1 MARAITSHDRQGL
14 LLSKLLIVNADD
26 YGLTEGI
33 SRGILHAHREGIV
46 TSTSA
51 IAIGPAYPKVASWL
65 ADEGELGVGVHLAA
79 VGEDPPLLSAQ
90 EIPSLVGKRGH
101 LCESYN
107 EFVGRAV
114 LGRINPE
121 DLRLEFTAQL
131 ESVQELGVP
140 ITHLDAH
147 QHLQLWPS
155 VCSVVIGLA
164 TRFGIPA
171 VRVPRFRARNPVA
184 IGVTVLGARLA
195 RQAGRAGL
203 RFPLDAVGIECAGRL
218 DEQLLPEVLER
229 LARHGHPAV
238 ELTVHPGEGD
248 DVDRGRYEWGY
259 RWEDELAALVGPVA
273 RRAVV
278 AAGFRLATYADLPP
292 EK

>member
-1 MARAITSHDRQGL
+1 MVGVTP
-14 LLSKLLIVNADD
+14 LLIVNADD

-46 TSTSA
+46 TSTSV
-51 IAIGPAYPKVASWL
+51 IALGPAYPKVASWV
-65 ADEGELGVGVHLAA
+65 ADEDRLGVGVHLAA
-79 VGEDPPLLSAQ
+79 VGEDPPLLSAR
-90 EIPSLVGKRGH
+90 EIPSLVGRGGD
-101 LCESYN
+101 LCPTYGA
-107 EFVGRAV
+107 FVARA
-114 LGRINPE
+114 LAGRIDPE

-131 ESVQELGVP
+131 QAVQELGVP
-140 ITHLDAH
+140 LTHLDAH

-155 VCSVVIGLA
+155 VCSVVIDLA

-171 VRVPRFRARNPVA
+171 VRVPRFRARTPVA

-195 RQAGRAGL
+195 RRARRAGL

-218 DEQLLPEVLER
+218 DEDLLPGVLAR
-229 LARHGHPAV
+229 LADHGHPAV

-248 DVDRGRYEWGY
+248 DVDRSRYRWGY

-273 RRAVV
+273 RRAVDD
-278 AAGFRLATYADLPP
+278 AGFTLATYADLPP
-292 EK
+292 RAAPR

>member
-1 MARAITSHDRQGL
+1 MSAKGGTGPP
-14 LLSKLLIVNADD
+14 LLIVNADD

-65 ADEGELGVGVHLAA
+65 AEEDELGVGVHLAA
-79 VGEDPPLLSAQ
+79 VGEDPPLLSAR

-101 LCESYN
+101 LCESYSA
-107 EFVGRAV
+107 FIARAL
-114 LGRINPE
+114 LGRVNPE
-121 DLRLEFTAQL
+121 ELRLEFTAQL
-131 ESVQELGVP
+131 ETVQELGIP

-155 VCSVVIGLA
+155 VCSVVIDLA
-164 TRFGIPA
+164 TRFDIPA

-184 IGVTVLGARLA
+184 IGVTLLGARLA
-195 RQAGRAGL
+195 RRAKAVGL

-218 DEQLLPEVLER
+218 DEELLPTVLAR
-229 LARHGHPAV
+229 LARHGHDAV

-248 DVDRGRYEWGY
+248 DMDRARYQWGY

-273 RRAVV
+273 KRAV
-278 AAGFRLATYADLPP
+278 ASAGFRLATYADLPSAT
-292 EK
+292 

>member
-1 MARAITSHDRQGL
+1 MST
-14 LLSKLLIVNADD
+14 KLLIVNADD

-51 IAIGPAYPKVASWL
+51 IALGPAYPKVAKWL
-65 ADEGELGVGVHLAA
+65 ADVPALGVGVHLAA
-79 VGEDPPLLSAQ
+79 VGEDPPLLSAR

-101 LCESYN
+101 LCESYSA
-107 EFVGRAV
+107 FVGRAL
-114 LGRINPE
+114 LGRIDRE
-121 DLRLEFTAQL
+121 DLRREFTAQL

-155 VCSVVIGLA
+155 VCEVVIDLA
-164 TRFGIPA
+164 TRFDIPA

-184 IGVTVLGARLA
+184 VGVTVLGARLA
-195 RQAGRAGL
+195 RSAKRAGL
-203 RFPLDAVGIECAGRL
+203 AFPLDAVGIECAGHL
-218 DEQLLPEVLER
+218 DEQRLPAVLAR
-229 LARHGHPAV
+229 LAAHGHAAV

-248 DVDRGRYEWGY
+248 DVDRARYEWGY
-259 RWEDELAALVGPVA
+259 QWEDELAALVGPVA
-273 RRAVV
+273 KQAVDT
-278 AAGFRLATYADLPP
+278 AGFRLATYADLPAAG
-292 EK
+292 